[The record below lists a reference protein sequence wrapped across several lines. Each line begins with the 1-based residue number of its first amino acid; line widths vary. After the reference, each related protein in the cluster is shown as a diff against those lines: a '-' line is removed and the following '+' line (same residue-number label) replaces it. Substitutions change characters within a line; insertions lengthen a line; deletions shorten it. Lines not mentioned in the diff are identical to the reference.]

1 MQDVAIMPVDG
12 RFTVVKEKRGIHVVK
27 QYLHRWVDWDGE
39 RYFQKFRR
47 KHNRTYIEVA
57 HHQHL
62 ADLMKP
68 LFGLKPIGTHVV
80 LDEVEGYGVMQRWHP
95 VIGTV
100 KMRLYHDR
108 WLCEQA
114 KLELFKICVFDGVIG
129 GLDRHGNN
137 VIVLKDGSLLTI
149 DDEDVFYD
157 KLRVWVKFDRDI
169 KRMVY
174 QAAIRQ
180 PHYVQAYR
188 AHLKSKADAI
198 LAVADHPV
206 MHANTQYPFYQI
218 LQGNLARIDEI
229 VDETLRQML
238 L

>member
-1 MQDVAIMPVDG
+1 MHVDILPVDDS
-12 RFTVVKEKRGIHVVK
+12 FTIVKEKRGIHVVK
-27 QYLHRWVDWDGE
+27 QYLHRWVDWHGE
-39 RYFQKFRR
+39 RHFQKFRR

-62 ADLMKP
+62 VDQMKP
-68 LFGLKPIGTHVV
+68 LFGLQKIGTHVV
-80 LDEVEGYGVMQRWHP
+80 YDDKEGYGVMQRWHP
-95 VIGTV
+95 VIATV
-100 KMRLYHDR
+100 KMRPYMDQ
-108 WLCEQA
+108 WLSEQT

-174 QAAIRQ
+174 AAAQRQ
-180 PHYVQAYR
+180 PHYVAAYR
-188 AHLKSKADAI
+188 EHLKKKAALI

-206 MHANTQYPFYQI
+206 MHANEQYPFYSI
-218 LQGNLARIDEI
+218 LQGNLGRIDEI